1 MGLCKSSALSAENK
15 MADILSSPSL
25 GPIIGGA
32 FADSAATWR
41 WAFYINLCIG
51 GMFGPVYIFILPGVD
66 PQPGKSFFARM
77 AEIDW
82 VGNTLIAGA
91 FVSGIM
97 AIAFGG
103 ITYPWNSGQ
112 TIGLFCCSGVIFI
125 VLGIQQGFLLLTT
138 KQRRMFPVQYLRLK
152 EMLILFAETAAAGTS
167 SFVTIYF
174 VPLYFQFVRHDSAL
188 TAGIRLL
195 PYIVPLVV
203 FTMLNGVLMGRL
215 GYYMPWFLVGG
226 VLMLVSNVMLYTIT
240 LTTNAGFIFGAEVLG
255 GIGTGLY
262 VNAPFSVSQWLV
274 SPKEIPSAVGFIMCA
289 RVGGIALALAMANTI
304 FLNLAEDSISHILPM
319 ASKAEVQSA
328 ISGVGSS
335 LLDSLDAKTREEVV
349 NAIIN
354 ALRKGF
360 TLGIAAGALSIAL
373 SVFMDRKKIV
383 LKPPP
388 NPKEDKGGANA

>member
-1 MGLCKSSALSAENK
+1 
-15 MADILSSPSL
+15 
-25 GPIIGGA
+25 
-32 FADSAATWR
+32 
-41 WAFYINLCIG
+41 
-51 GMFGPVYIFILPGVD
+51 MFGPVYIFMLPGID
-66 PQPGKSFFARM
+66 PHPGKSFIARM

-82 VGNTLIAGA
+82 IGNTLITGA

-112 TIGLFCCSGVIFI
+112 TIGLFCCCV
-125 VLGIQQGFLLLTT
+125 VLLIILSVQQGLILLTT

-174 VPLYFQFVRHDSAL
+174 VPLYFQFVQHDSAL

-240 LTTNAGFIFGAEVLG
+240 LDTNAGFVFGAEVLG
-255 GIGTGLY
+255 GIGTGLF

-289 RVGGIALALAMANTI
+289 RVGGIALALAMANSI
-304 FLNLAEDSISHILPM
+304 FLNLAENSISHILPM
-319 ASKAEVQSA
+319 ATKAEVQSA

-335 LLDSLDAKTREEVV
+335 LLDDLDAKTRQEIL

-373 SVFMDRKKIV
+373 SVFMDRDKIV

-388 NPKEDKGGANA
+388 NPKADKGGANA

>member
-1 MGLCKSSALSAENK
+1 
-15 MADILSSPSL
+15 MADILPSLSL
-25 GPIIGGA
+25 GPLIGGA

-51 GMFGPVYIFILPGVD
+51 GAFGPVYLFILPGLD
-66 PQPGKSFFARM
+66 PQSGKSFIARM

-82 VGNTLIAGA
+82 IGNTLITGA

-112 TIGLFCCSGVIFI
+112 TIGLFCCSVVLLIALGV
-125 VLGIQQGFLLLTT
+125 QQGLILLTT

-152 EMLILFAETAAAGTS
+152 EMVILFAETAAAGTS

-174 VPLYFQFVRHDSAL
+174 VPLYFQFVQHDSAL

-203 FTMLNGVLMGRL
+203 FTMLNGVFMGKL

-240 LTTNAGFIFGAEVLG
+240 LDTNTGFVFGAEVLG
-255 GIGTGLY
+255 GIGTGLF

-289 RVGGIALALAMANTI
+289 RVGGIALALAMANSI
-304 FLNLAEDSISHILPM
+304 FLNLAENSISHILPM

-335 LLDSLDAKTREEVV
+335 LIDNLDANTRQEILE
-349 NAIIN
+349 AIIN

-373 SVFMDRKKIV
+373 AVFMDRDKIV
-383 LKPPP
+383 LKAPA
-388 NPKEDKGGANA
+388 NLKTDKGGANA